1 MRKMGFMQSFV
12 LMYQVLIL
20 CILKKELKLK
30 NGTFIIMP
38 AKSYNLDE
46 EDYIFRLKENIT
58 VYTKPEGRKKAFTVN
73 KERIFIS
80 MQAYYG

>member
-1 MRKMGFMQSFV
+1 MRKMGFMQIFV

-20 CILKKELKLK
+20 RILKKELKLK

-46 EDYIFRLKENIT
+46 EDYIFRLKENI
-58 VYTKPEGRKKAFTVN
+58 
-73 KERIFIS
+73 
-80 MQAYYG
+80 